1 MAIRVAIPEREPLE
15 NVEIEYERAGASRK
29 QRRPGFNRARLLD
42 ITGKSIEIAAREAFE
57 TGEKVSLT
65 FHLKNINNYV
75 KVNGIVAERPI
86 RITVL
91 KQPAFLI
98 AIEYDK
104 LSADQAKKVSWA
116 KDELA
121 PKRAPERPKRVKKS
135 PKPEPQTAAEP
146 APTPEAPRGPEP
158 TARVKRPVALLEL
171 IDKLD
176 RFEVSEEL
184 ILAIIEAAEEGMD
197 VEVLYPKAPVAEQH
211 DMASAEAEEGAPE
224 AVMPAEGE
232 ARPLNVYRL
241 ARNTRLHFAD
251 GGLPVGPAVELIY
264 LSRLKSPQN
273 CFAVELQT
281 DSMALEGMRGFNRG
295 SLLLFS
301 TTEPVNSGDFA
312 FIKSRNMDEFAQ
324 VFFDKSDEIR
334 IRPLNSN
341 YRERV
346 ARRSEVRLL
355 CKLVGH
361 YADWG

>member
-29 QRRPGFNRARLLD
+29 KRRPGFNRARLLD
-42 ITGKSIEIAAREAFE
+42 ITDKSIEIAAREVFNE
-57 TGEKVSLT
+57 NEKVTLT
-65 FHLKNINNYV
+65 FHLKNISNYV
-75 KVNGIVAERPI
+75 KVNGLARKSMRV
-86 RITVL
+86 TVR
-91 KQPAFLI
+91 KQPAFGI
-98 AIEYDK
+98 GIEFDK
-104 LSADQAKKVSWA
+104 LSAAQVKKISWA
-116 KDELA
+116 RDELA
-121 PKRAPERPKRVKKS
+121 PRPAPARLKRAKES
-135 PKPEPQTAAEP
+135 PKPESQKPAEP
-146 APTPEAPRGPEP
+146 TPTPEERRGPEP

-176 RFEVSEEL
+176 QFEVSEEL
-184 ILAIIEAAEEGMD
+184 ILAIIEAAEEGLD
-197 VEVLYPKAPVAEQH
+197 VEVLYPKTPAPKEH
-211 DMASAEAEEGAPE
+211 GIEGLEAEEEAPE
-224 AVMPAEGE
+224 AVLPAEGE

-251 GGLPVGPAVELIY
+251 GGLPVGPATELLY

-273 CFAVELQT
+273 CFAVELDT
-281 DSMALEGMRGFNRG
+281 DSMTQEGMRGFNRG

-312 FIKSRNMDEFAQ
+312 FVKSRNTDEFAQ
-324 VFFDKSDEIR
+324 VFFDKNDEIR
-334 IRPLNSN
+334 IHPLNSN

-361 YADWG
+361 YADWS